1 MEFFIVFV
9 NNPRKLQIQKSEN
22 MTKVA
27 KYLSLGVS
35 SSTLSGLPAVGRDK
49 HKKNE
54 ICSQFDA

>member
-1 MEFFIVFV
+1 MFV

-49 HKKNE
+49 NKKNE